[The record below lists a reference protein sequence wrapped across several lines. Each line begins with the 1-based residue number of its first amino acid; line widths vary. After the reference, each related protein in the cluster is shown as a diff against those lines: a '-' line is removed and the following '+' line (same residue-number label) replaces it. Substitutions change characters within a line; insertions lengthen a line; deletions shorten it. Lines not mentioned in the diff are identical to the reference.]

1 MTATVISR
9 RRATPVATFDFMLF
23 PPSLDLPRFL
33 DDRDSGHGLLLPDPD
48 VEPGKLTRC
57 GTQLA

>member
-1 MTATVISR
+1 MTATVINR

-23 PPSLDLPRFL
+23 PPSLDLPQFL
-33 DDRDSGHGLLLPDPD
+33 DDRDSGHGLLLPDPTWNR
-48 VEPGKLTRC
+48 ERLTRC